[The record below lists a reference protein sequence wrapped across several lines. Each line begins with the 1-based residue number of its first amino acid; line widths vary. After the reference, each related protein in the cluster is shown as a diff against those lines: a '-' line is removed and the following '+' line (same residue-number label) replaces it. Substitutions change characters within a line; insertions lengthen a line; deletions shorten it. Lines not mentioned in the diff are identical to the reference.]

1 MTSAEIDQQLASR
14 FALHGRVALV
24 TGASSGLGRHFALT
38 LARAGAGVAVA
49 ARRTDRL
56 EALVAEIRALGREAW
71 ALTMDV
77 SDAASVKAAF
87 DALHDRDVIAD
98 VIVNNAGVA
107 VSRPLLEQS
116 EADWD
121 SVVDTNLKGAWLVA
135 QEGARRL
142 VAASKPGSIVNIAS
156 ITGLRVA
163 GGVAPYCASKAGL
176 IQLTQALALE
186 LARAQ
191 VRVNALAPGYVATEL
206 NHDFLA
212 SSAGEK
218 LRARIP
224 QQRFGRA
231 EDLDGAL
238 LLLASEAGS
247 FITGS
252 VLAVDGGHL
261 VSSL

>member
-1 MTSAEIDQQLASR
+1 MTSAAIDPQLARR

-24 TGASSGLGRHFALT
+24 TGGSSGLGRHFALT
-38 LARAGAGVAVA
+38 LARAGARVAVA
-49 ARRTDRL
+49 SRRTDRL
-56 EALVAEIRALGREAW
+56 EVLVAEIRALSREAW
-71 ALTMDV
+71 ALPMDV
-77 SDAASVKAAF
+77 SDAARVKAAF
-87 DALHDRDVIAD
+87 DMLHANGVIAD
-98 VIVNNAGVA
+98 IIINNAGVA

-135 QEGARRL
+135 QEGARRMIGAG
-142 VAASKPGSIVNIAS
+142 VPGSIINIAS
-156 ITGLRVA
+156 ITGMRVA
-163 GGVAPYCASKAGL
+163 NGVAPYCASKAGL
-176 IQLTQALALE
+176 IQLTRSLSLE

-218 LRARIP
+218 LRSRIP